1 MANIFKTTLKNNF
14 ISIPF
19 IIAAF
24 AALFAGGFDVV
35 FYIVDY
41 DGYAFSDSR
50 LMESHMPTYLAFLIA
65 ALPPLLTGRE
75 FVGGTIRN
83 KLITGTTKTGFFISQ
98 LLVNSAI
105 TVIIAMLYFLPTFIF
120 CTKYYDHFQPYMV
133 FYAIVFILL
142 GYLVITAI
150 STVISVMSDRMIV
163 SMVASLLLLFI
174 FVFVDSWLG
183 NSLSQPKYQEGFDQ
197 VYYEGGIE
205 FESNEYDE
213 EYQEY
218 QGSQDE
224 KYKDYNP
231 YYVKSKA
238 QRAFMQTARH
248 LIPFEIIGNGTAM
261 IEEQLV
267 SMDMYRQS
275 KKEAAK
281 HADDYPVFQERVDS
295 LFWVPVYSISFIA
308 VLTALGL
315 FLFKRRNIK

>member
-41 DGYAFSDSR
+41 DGHPFSDSR

-105 TVIIAMLYFLPTFIF
+105 TVIIATLYFLPTFIF

-183 NSLSQPKYQEGFDQ
+183 NSLSQSKYEY
-197 VYYEGGIE
+197 V
-205 FESNEYDE
+205 EYDSYYTTDVPE
-213 EYQEY
+213 ENE
-218 QGSQDE
+218 GISWQDVD
-224 KYKDYNP
+224 YIYRDYNP

-281 HADDYPVFQERVDS
+281 HADDYPVFQERVES